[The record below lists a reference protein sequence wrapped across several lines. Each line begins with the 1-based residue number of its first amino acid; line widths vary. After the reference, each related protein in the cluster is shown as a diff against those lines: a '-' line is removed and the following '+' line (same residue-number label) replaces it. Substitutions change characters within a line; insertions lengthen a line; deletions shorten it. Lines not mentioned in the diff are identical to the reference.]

1 MLGGADHTFEKR
13 TNTHELNWRRVV
25 ETTVARLQQVLLLAA
40 AAGCGAFAPPPQL
53 IRAAPRRVSC
63 GAARPRMSAAGDVP
77 VDTIATMSS
86 VDWDDRIGL
95 QGKWPNAD
103 KGWKVEVEWKQ
114 TPFGAGLFAAQDIEP
129 ETVLRVG
136 KNGKN
141 LMQFRSVSDIERFCR
156 GAQGSATDAEYRA
169 RIGYVSDYLWG
180 FDPNADAQGYEVAGD
195 PAGGGDARPLAPR
208 FFGMWIPGNG
218 LNHRLEPNTV
228 YRPAA
233 GGTDEG
239 INLVSLCAIKRGE
252 ELFDDYRRHGRAPDW
267 LLAFARDYKV
277 SLNFAECNDFVLAHP
292 SNGDS

>member
-1 MLGGADHTFEKR
+1 MQLGAVKITF
-13 TNTHELNWRRVV
+13 
-25 ETTVARLQQVLLLAA
+25 LAA
-40 AAGCGAFAPPPQL
+40 TAAGCAFLPPQH
-53 IRAAPRRVSC
+53 IRPAPRRSFGC
-63 GAARPRMSAAGDVP
+63 AARPWRVGPQGTSTRMEDGGGV
-77 VDTIATMSS
+77 VNTIATMSS

-95 QGKWPNAD
+95 QRKWPNAN

-114 TPFGAGLFAAQDIEP
+114 TPFGAGVFAAQDIEP

-136 KNGKN
+136 QNGMN
-141 LMQFRSVSDIERFCR
+141 LMQFRSVDDIEAFCR
-156 GAQGSATDAEYRA
+156 GAQGSATDTEYRA
-169 RIGYVSDYLWG
+169 RVGYVSDYLWG
-180 FDPNADAQGYEVAGD
+180 FDPNADARGYEVVRQENS
-195 PAGGGDARPLAPR
+195 RPLAPR

-239 INLVSLCAIKRGE
+239 INLVALSPIKRGE

-277 SLNFAECNDFVLAHP
+277 SLNFAECNDFVVAPP
-292 SNGDS
+292 SGGDS